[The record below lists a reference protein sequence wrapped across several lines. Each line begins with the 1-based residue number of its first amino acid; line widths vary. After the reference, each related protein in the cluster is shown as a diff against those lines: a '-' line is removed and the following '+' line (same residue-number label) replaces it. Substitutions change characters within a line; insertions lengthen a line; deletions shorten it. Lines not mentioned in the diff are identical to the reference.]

1 MDMIKSIDHMVL
13 TTSNLEACLY
23 FYADTLGME
32 HKIVNGQHAL
42 HLAIRKSTCTPVP
55 MNFILQHPMLLMAAE
70 DAGFKKAGTGMLIW
84 KKVFPGLSFIL
95 R

>member
-1 MDMIKSIDHMVL
+1 
-13 TTSNLEACLY
+13 
-23 FYADTLGME
+23 
-32 HKIVNGQHAL
+32 
-42 HLAIRKSTCTPVP
+42 
-55 MNFILQHPMLLMAAE
+55 MAAE

>member
-32 HKIVNGQHAL
+32 HKIVNGQHTL
-42 HLAIRKSTCTPVP
+42 HFGNQKINLHTRPHE
-55 MNFILQHPMLLMAAE
+55 FHPSASNVTH
-70 DAGFKKAGTGMLIW
+70 G
-84 KKVFPGLSFIL
+84 S
-95 R
+95 